1 MKEMMEQ
8 PNYQTLG
15 VEEVSEKELYNA
27 SVESDTAEANQHAES
42 SMAQITDNGSTN
54 LGKFKD
60 AQSLLKAYN
69 SLQTEFTKKSQ
80 RLSELENS
88 KTEFTREEKINQAI
102 KELEQNHDIAKKF
115 SNDIKQAIKDIET
128 SDYRALVQQELL
140 KNLEMT
146 YRSANDYMNDEDFLK
161 THVYNNQTIKDNII
175 REYLANLTN
184 TSPVRV
190 VSNISSSI
198 PISPPNIPATIQEA
212 GKLAKNII
220 KQV

>member
-8 PNYQTLG
+8 PNYQTLSM
-15 VEEVSEKELYNA
+15 EEVSEKELHNA
-27 SVESDTAEANQHAES
+27 GVEGNPAEDNQHAES

-88 KTEFTREEKINQAI
+88 NTEFTREEKINQAI
-102 KELEQNHDIAKKF
+102 KELEQNHNIAQKF
-115 SNDIKQAIKDIET
+115 SQDIKRAIKDVEA
-128 SDYRALVQQELL
+128 SDYRALAQQELL
-140 KNLEMT
+140 KNLEQT
-146 YRSANDYMNDEDFLK
+146 YRSANDYAEDDDFLK
-161 THVYNNQTIKDNII
+161 AYIYNNQAIKDNII

-184 TSPVRV
+184 TAPVKV

-198 PISPPNIPATIQEA
+198 PVSPPSIPATIQEA

-220 KQV
+220 KQI

>member
-8 PNYQTLG
+8 PNYQTLSM
-15 VEEVSEKELYNA
+15 EEVSEKELHNA
-27 SVESDTAEANQHAES
+27 GVEGNPAEDNQHAES

-88 KTEFTREEKINQAI
+88 NTEFTREEKINQAI
-102 KELEQNHDIAKKF
+102 RELEQNHNIAQKF
-115 SNDIKQAIKDIET
+115 SQDIKRAIKDVEA
-128 SDYRALVQQELL
+128 SDYRALAQQELL
-140 KNLEMT
+140 KNLEQT
-146 YRSANDYMNDEDFLK
+146 YRSANDYAEDDDFLK
-161 THVYNNQTIKDNII
+161 AYIYNNQAIKDNII

-184 TSPVRV
+184 TAPVKV

-198 PISPPNIPATIQEA
+198 PVSPPSSPATIQEA

>member
-1 MKEMMEQ
+1 H
-8 PNYQTLG
+8 
-15 VEEVSEKELYNA
+15 NA
-27 SVESDTAEANQHAES
+27 SVESDTAEIDKHAEN

-88 KTEFTREEKINQAI
+88 NTEFAREEKINQAI
-102 KELEQNHDIAKKF
+102 KELEQNHNIAQKF
-115 SNDIKQAIKDIET
+115 SEDIKSAIKDVET
-128 SDYRALVQQELL
+128 SDYRMLAQQELL
-140 KNLEMT
+140 KSLAQT
-146 YRSANDYMNDEDFLK
+146 YKTANEYAEDDEFLK
-161 THVYNNQTIKDNII
+161 KYVYNNQTIKDNII

-184 TSPVRV
+184 TTPVRV

-198 PISPPNIPATIQEA
+198 PLSPPNVPATIQEA

-220 KQV
+220 KQI

>member
-8 PNYQTLG
+8 PNCQALQM
-15 VEEVSEKELYNA
+15 EELSEKELHNISA
-27 SVESDTAEANQHAES
+27 ESDIIETNQHVQS

-60 AQSLLKAYN
+60 AESLLKAYN

-88 KTEFTREEKINQAI
+88 NIEFTREEKINQAI
-102 KELEQNHDIAKKF
+102 KELEQSHNIAHRF
-115 SNDIKQAIKDIET
+115 SQEIKQAVKDIET
-128 SDYRALVQQELL
+128 SDYRQIVQEELL
-140 KNLEMT
+140 KRLATE
-146 YRSANDYMNDEDFLK
+146 YKSANDYVEDAEFLK
-161 THVYNNQTIKDNII
+161 TYVYNNQAIKDNII

-184 TSPVRV
+184 ASPVRV

-198 PISPPNIPATIQEA
+198 PISPPNSPSTIQEA

-220 KQV
+220 KQI